1 MTASA
6 TPLQSHPTSTNPLL
20 HLNAKAIAA
29 LGRIP
34 YALIAVIARVSI
46 AATFWLSGQTKVEG
60 FALNLVDGSFEFG
73 VPRFADSTVA
83 LFRDEYALPLLSPEW
98 AAFLATFA
106 EHLFPALLLVGLATR
121 YSALA
126 LLVMT
131 LVIQFLVYPGAY
143 ATHGVWAA
151 VLLVLMARGAGTLS
165 LDHLLARRAQA
176 G

>member
-6 TPLQSHPTSTNPLL
+6 TAIPSRGTSDNMLL
-20 HLNAKAIAA
+20 RLNATAIAA

-34 YALIAVIARVSI
+34 YALIALIARVSI

-73 VPRFADSTVA
+73 VPRFADSTVD
-83 LFRDEYALPLLSPEW
+83 LFRHEYALPLLSPEL
-98 AAFLATFA
+98 AAFLAAFA
-106 EHLFPALLLVGLATR
+106 EHLFPVLLLVGLATR

-131 LVIQFLVYPGAY
+131 LVIQWLVYPGAY

-151 VLLVLMARGAGTLS
+151 VLLVLMARGAGPLS
-165 LDHLLARRAQA
+165 LDNLVARRVQA